1 MPFISKL
8 VAIVLTLAFAA
19 NAQCAASCFSADTQT
34 KTAHPCC
41 DDKKPA
47 GKANC
52 ANKIPAS
59 DYLLLK
65 TVSHVQ
71 APSLLAAASVVSPAP
86 SSFIIVVRLPSEP
99 SADPPDPARSIT
111 IRRI

>member
-1 MPFISKL
+1 MPFLSKL
-8 VAIVLTLAFAA
+8 LAIVLTLAFAA
-19 NAQCAASCFSADTQT
+19 NAQCAASCFSAGTPT

-52 ANKIPAS
+52 ANKIPAAG
-59 DYLLLK
+59 YLLVK
-65 TVSHVQ
+65 TTSHVQ
-71 APSLLAAASVVSPAP
+71 APNLLAAASVVSPAP
-86 SSFIIVVRLPSEP
+86 SSFIVVSLPSQP